1 MGSLCSKSS
10 HYQGGHIVL
19 GTGANT
25 TGGNPNSGNTT
36 SGNTTSGGAPTSAR
50 DPRTAAAEAAERRMQ
65 AAQQR
70 GTNSS
75 NPKAGQLAA
84 KVAQQNAK
92 GSAEP
97 QQPERLVWD

>member
-1 MGSLCSKSS
+1 MSYPVPLIFTALALLPSAAAHHNMGSLCSKSS

-65 AAQQR
+65 AV
-70 GTNSS
+70 S
-75 NPKAGQLAA
+75 P
-84 KVAQQNAK
+84 
-92 GSAEP
+92 
-97 QQPERLVWD
+97 